1 MKKISIIVPTK
12 DRADTL
18 YWCLKTL
25 KNQKCEDI
33 EFIVS
38 DNLSDPETKK
48 VFDELQ
54 DERFRYIRTKNRL
67 GMSEHWEFA
76 LEHATGE
83 WITFL
88 GDDDGMLPNAAEDF
102 IKLTKKLNVRAI
114 CSNMCKFYWP
124 DALDRT
130 NANKLIIRSGRGIEV
145 RESVVWLNKVLT
157 GQAGHESLPWIYNG
171 GFVHHSVIKEI
182 KESQGNFF
190 KSIIPDVYSGVC
202 ISQHINTYAF
212 SSKPLMIGGS
222 SKHSNGA
229 KISNGTSDNDFFTE
243 GKLRFHE
250 ALGSGKTT
258 SLPILVYESYL
269 KSKNKIISN
278 KTTSL
283 PYQLARAIVSAPPS
297 QKKNITNYCRQIL
310 KEKNPSKILF
320 MYYQITLRIKR
331 RLESLK
337 KNKNIFEK
345 KTIESPNAKNIL
357 EAANLTSD
365 IINGNLNE

>member
-38 DNLSDPETKK
+38 DNLSGPETKK

-54 DERFRYIRTKNRL
+54 DERFRYIRTKRRL

-83 WITFL
+83 WVTFL

-102 IKLTKKLNVRAI
+102 IELTNKLNVRAI
-114 CSNMCKFYWP
+114 SSNMCKFYWP
-124 DALDRT
+124 DALDKT
-130 NANKLIIRSGRGIEV
+130 NAEKLIIRSGRGVEV
-145 RESVVWLNKVLT
+145 RESRIWLNKVLT

-171 GFVHHSVIKEI
+171 GFVHHFVIKEI
-182 KESQGNFF
+182 KKNQGEFF

-202 ISQHINTYAF
+202 VSQYIDKYAF
-212 SSKPLMIGGS
+212 SLKPLMIGGS

-229 KISNGTSDNDFFTE
+229 KISNGNSCTDFFTE

-250 ALGSGKTT
+250 TLGTGKTT
-258 SLPILVYESYL
+258 SVPILVYESYL
-269 KSKNKIISN
+269 KSDKKTISN
-278 KTTSL
+278 KITSL

-297 QKKNITNYCRQIL
+297 QKKDITSYCHQIL
-310 KEKNPSKILF
+310 KENSPSKTLF
-320 MYYQITLRIKR
+320 MYYKVTLRIKR
-331 RLESLK
+331 KMDSLK
-337 KNKNIFEK
+337 QKNYTFEK
-345 KTIESPNAKNIL
+345 KTFKNPSAKNIL
-357 EAANLTSD
+357 EAANFVSD
-365 IINGNLNE
+365 IINDQLNG